1 MFSRAAAILHRA
13 TRSNYRACLTVESV
27 VSVESAPLGIRM
39 DQEGSW
45 HSVGSLPRTRGSS
58 MSMANRRSWQ
68 KHHVGHVHLTVEA
81 EPTDIDRNLD
91 RHRGLASV
99 TEQLFQMLNR
109 HKLPATWAVGDP
121 ANSAVAALVAGS
133 ETRHGLAVLGDRH
146 WIGKT
151 AGRTRFARELAR
163 RVTQARRAGIE
174 VVTFVPRVAPV
185 TEHID
190 LVVKSGIQAVVDSQQ
205 NANARPTRPSPRA
218 LHYGVWEFSATNR
231 LPLRSS
237 WLPGSNWKLARNL
250 RRAGKDAATIHLVI
264 DVPAIE
270 VAGYTATQRV
280 EWIMR
285 RVAKLRDRGV
295 LQVETLGTAAAR
307 LSDLPAAKPQRSIL
321 RQAG

>member
-1 MFSRAAAILHRA
+1 
-13 TRSNYRACLTVESV
+13 
-27 VSVESAPLGIRM
+27 
-39 DQEGSW
+39 
-45 HSVGSLPRTRGSS
+45 
-58 MSMANRRSWQ
+58 MSMANRGSWQ

-99 TEQLFQMLNR
+99 TELLFEILNR

-133 ETRHGLAVLGDRH
+133 ETRHGLALLGDRY

-174 VVTFVPRVAPV
+174 VVTLVPRVAPV
-185 TEHID
+185 AEHID
-190 LVVKSGIQAVVDSQQ
+190 LVVKNGIQAVVVTDADSGQ
-205 NANARPTRPSPRA
+205 RPAGQSPRA

-237 WLPGSNWKLARNL
+237 WLPGRAWKLVRNL
-250 RRAGKDAATIHLVI
+250 RRAGKDASTVHVLM
-264 DVPAIE
+264 DVSAIE
-270 VAGYTATQRV
+270 EAGASAIQAV
-280 EWIMR
+280 ERLMR
-285 RVAKLRDRGV
+285 RVAKLRDRGL
-295 LQVETLGTAAAR
+295 LQVETLGTAVAQ
-307 LSDLPAAKPQRSIL
+307 LSDRPAATPQRSIL
-321 RQAG
+321 RRAG

>member
-1 MFSRAAAILHRA
+1 
-13 TRSNYRACLTVESV
+13 
-27 VSVESAPLGIRM
+27 
-39 DQEGSW
+39 
-45 HSVGSLPRTRGSS
+45 

-99 TEQLFQMLNR
+99 TELLFAILNR

-133 ETRHGLAVLGDRH
+133 ATPHGLAVLGDRY

-174 VVTFVPRVAPV
+174 VVTLVPRVASV
-185 TEHID
+185 AEHID
-190 LVVKSGIQAVVDSQQ
+190 LVVKNGIQVIVTNEESGQRPASQG
-205 NANARPTRPSPRA
+205 PRA

-231 LPLRSS
+231 LPMRSS
-237 WLPGSNWKLARNL
+237 WFPGRVWKLVRSF
-250 RRAGKDAATIHLVI
+250 RRAGKNASTTHLSI
-264 DVPAIE
+264 DMAAIE
-270 VAGYTATQRV
+270 EAGASAIQAV
-280 EWIMR
+280 EWLMR
-285 RVAKLRDRGV
+285 RVAKLRDRGL
-295 LQVETLGTAAAR
+295 LQVETLAAAAAR
-307 LSDLPAAKPQRSIL
+307 LSDLPAVTPQRSIL